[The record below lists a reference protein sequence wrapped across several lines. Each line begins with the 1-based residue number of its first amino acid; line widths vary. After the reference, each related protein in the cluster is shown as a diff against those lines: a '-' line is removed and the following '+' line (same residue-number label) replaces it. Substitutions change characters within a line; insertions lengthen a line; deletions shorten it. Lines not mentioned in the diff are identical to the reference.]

1 MAETFMPPAS
11 GDSVSRTVGTRNF
24 TTAWLLSLLLGT
36 LGVDRFYL
44 GKVGTGILKLITF
57 GGFGIWYLID
67 LIFILTGNAT
77 DKSGHTLDNQP
88 ASKTRAW
95 IISAAVIAFLLI
107 LSAVN
112 GANGG
117 SRNSASE
124 QDAPVA
130 KVTATAEAEK
140 ATQSPTATATP
151 TPVVTEPPA
160 PAEPAQPVETIS
172 QRNAKAKAADYLRF
186 MSFSR
191 SGLIGQLEFEGFT
204 TDDAT
209 YGVDA
214 IGPNWDEQA
223 AKKAA
228 DYLDTMSF
236 SRQGLLDQL
245 IFEGFT
251 PEQAEYGVSYVGY

>member
-1 MAETFMPPAS
+1 MAETYMPPTG
-11 GDSVSRTVGTRNF
+11 GDSVSRTVGTQNF
-24 TTAWLLSLLLGT
+24 TTAWLLSLLLGG

-44 GKVGTGILKLITF
+44 GKTGTGILKLITF
-57 GGFGIWYLID
+57 GGFGIWYLVD
-67 LIFILTGNAT
+67 LILILTGSAT
-77 DKSGHTLDNQP
+77 DKSGHTLANQP

-95 IISAAVIAFLLI
+95 IISAAVIAFVLI
-107 LSAVN
+107 LSAIN
-112 GANGG
+112 GANGS

-124 QDAPVA
+124 PDAPVA

-140 ATQSPTATATP
+140 ATT
-151 TPVVTEPPA
+151 TPVVTQPPS
-160 PAEPAQPVETIS
+160 PAEPAQPAETIS

>member
-1 MAETFMPPAS
+1 MAETYMPPA
-11 GDSVSRTVGTRNF
+11 GGENVTRTVGTRNF

-44 GKVGTGILKLITF
+44 GKTGTGILKLITF

-67 LIFILTGNAT
+67 LIFILVGNAT
-77 DKSGHTLDNQP
+77 DKSGHTLANQP

-107 LSAVN
+107 LSAIH

-140 ATQSPTATATP
+140 AAQSPTASATP
-151 TPVVTEPPA
+151 TPTVAPA
-160 PAEPAQPVETIS
+160 PAEPAQPAETIS

-191 SGLIGQLEFEGFT
+191 SGLISQLEFEGFT

>member
-1 MAETFMPPAS
+1 MAETYMPPS
-11 GDSVSRTVGTRNF
+11 GGESVTRTVGTRNF

-57 GGFGIWYLID
+57 GGFGIWYLVD
-67 LIFILTGNAT
+67 LILILTGSAT
-77 DKSGHTLDNQP
+77 DKSGHTLANQP
-88 ASKTRAW
+88 ASKARAW
-95 IISAAVIAFLLI
+95 IISGAVLAFLLI
-107 LSAVN
+107 LSAIN
-112 GANGG
+112 GANSG
-117 SRNSASE
+117 SRVASAGN
-124 QDAPVA
+124 DKPVA
-130 KVTATAEAEK
+130 AVTATAEVQVEK
-140 ATQSPTATATP
+140 PSETPTP

-160 PAEPAQPVETIS
+160 PAEPAQPAETIS
-172 QRNAKAKAADYLRF
+172 QRNAKSKAADYLRF

-191 SGLIGQLEFEGFT
+191 SGLIGQLEFEGFS

-214 IGPNWDEQA
+214 IGPNWDDQA
-223 AKKAA
+223 AKKAQ

>member
-1 MAETFMPPAS
+1 MAETYMPPT
-11 GDSVSRTVGTRNF
+11 GGESVNRTAGTQNF
-24 TTAWLLSLLLGT
+24 TTAWILSLLLGT

-44 GKVGTGILKLITF
+44 GKVGTGILKLITL
-57 GGFGIWYLID
+57 GGLGIWYLID
-67 LIFILTGNAT
+67 LIIILTGSVT
-77 DKSGHTLDNQP
+77 DKRGNSLANEPAKKTTL
-88 ASKTRAW
+88 W
-95 IISAAVIAFLLI
+95 IITAAVIAFVLI
-107 LSAVN
+107 LSAIN
-112 GANGG
+112 NANTG
-117 SRNSASE
+117 SRVASAGN
-124 QDAPVA
+124 DKPVA
-130 KVTATAEAEK
+130 AETATTEPKVEE
-140 ATQSPTATATP
+140 PTATPTP

-160 PAEPAQPVETIS
+160 PAEPAQPAETIS
-172 QRNAKAKAADYLRF
+172 QRNAKAKATDYLRF

-191 SGLIGQLEFEGFT
+191 SGRIGQLEFEGFS
-204 TDDAT
+204 TDDST

-223 AKKAA
+223 AMKAQ

>member
-1 MAETFMPPAS
+1 MAETYMPPT
-11 GDSVSRTVGTRNF
+11 GGEGVTRTVGTQNF
-24 TTAWLLSLLLGT
+24 TTAWLLSLLLGG

-44 GKVGTGILKLITF
+44 GKTGTGILKLITF
-57 GGFGIWYLID
+57 GGFGIWYLVD
-67 LIFILTGNAT
+67 LILILTGSAR
-77 DKSGHTLDNQP
+77 DKAGNFLANEPT
-88 ASKTRAW
+88 SKKREW
-95 IISAAVIAFLLI
+95 IITAAVIAFVLI
-107 LSAVN
+107 LSAIN

-124 QDAPVA
+124 PDAPVA
-130 KVTATAEAEK
+130 KATATAVAEK
-140 ATQSPTATATP
+140 ATQSPSATATP

-214 IGPNWDEQA
+214 IGPNWDDQA

>member
-1 MAETFMPPAS
+1 MAETYMPPA
-11 GDSVSRTVGTRNF
+11 GGENVTRTAGTHNF
-24 TTAWLLSLLLGT
+24 TTACLLSLLLGT

-77 DKSGHTLDNQP
+77 DKSDHTLANQP

-95 IISAAVIAFLLI
+95 IISAAVVAFLLI

-117 SRNSASE
+117 SRNTASV

-130 KVTATAEAEK
+130 KVTATAEAEM
-140 ATQSPTATATP
+140 ATQTPTASATP
-151 TPVVTEPPA
+151 TPTVAPA

-172 QRNAKAKAADYLRF
+172 QRNAKAKASDYLRF

-191 SGLIGQLEFEGFT
+191 SGLISQLEFEGFT